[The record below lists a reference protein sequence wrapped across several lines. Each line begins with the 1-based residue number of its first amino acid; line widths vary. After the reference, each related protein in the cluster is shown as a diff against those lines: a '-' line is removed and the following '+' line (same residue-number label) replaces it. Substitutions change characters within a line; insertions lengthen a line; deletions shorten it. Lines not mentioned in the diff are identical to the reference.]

1 MSDYVRIMF
10 IESGILIN
18 ALLLGVMISF
28 IVVTSP
34 TVFKTLDEEH
44 SKNFLRFIFPRLF
57 NFCFLISTLMFLFFA
72 LAEFSFGM
80 VVGIAI
86 SISFLI
92 NTYFLTPRINKMR
105 DLMLTGHV
113 ESEKQFKKLHFASV
127 ILYLLSILFIVSI
140 FAVYYYRLFSL

>member
-1 MSDYVRIMF
+1 MF
-10 IESGILIN
+10 VETGILIN

-44 SKNFLRFIFPRLF
+44 SKKFLRFIFPRLF

-80 VVGIAI
+80 VVAIAI

-113 ESEKQFKKLHFASV
+113 GSEKQFKNLHFASV
-127 ILYLLSILFIVSI
+127 LLYLASMISIVFIFV
-140 FAVYYYRLFSL
+140 FYYTR

>member
-10 IESGILIN
+10 IESGILLN

-127 ILYLLSILFIVSI
+127 ILYLLSMVFIVSI
-140 FAVYYYRLFSL
+140 FVVYYSRLFSL

>member
-1 MSDYVRIMF
+1 MF
-10 IESGILIN
+10 VETGILLN

-44 SKNFLRFIFPRLF
+44 SKKFLRFIFPRLF

-80 VVGIAI
+80 VVAIAI

-113 ESEKQFKKLHFASV
+113 GSEKQFKNLHFASV
-127 ILYLLSILFIVSI
+127 LLYLASMISIVSI
-140 FAVYYYRLFSL
+140 FVFYYTR

>member
-1 MSDYVRIMF
+1 MF
-10 IESGILIN
+10 VETGILVN

-44 SKNFLRFIFPRLF
+44 SKKFLRFIFPRLF

-80 VVGIAI
+80 VVAIAI

-113 ESEKQFKKLHFASV
+113 GSESQFKKLHFASV
-127 ILYLLSILFIVSI
+127 LLYLASMISIVSI
-140 FAVYYYRLFSL
+140 FVFYYTR

>member
-1 MSDYVRIMF
+1 MF
-10 IESGILIN
+10 VETGILIN

-44 SKNFLRFIFPRLF
+44 SKKFLRFIFPRLF

-80 VVGIAI
+80 VVAIAI

-105 DLMLTGHV
+105 DLMLTGDV
-113 ESEKQFKKLHFASV
+113 GSEKQFKKLHFASV
-127 ILYLLSILFIVSI
+127 LLYLASMISIVSI
-140 FAVYYYRLFSL
+140 FVFYYTR

>member
-1 MSDYVRIMF
+1 M
-10 IESGILIN
+10 N

-44 SKNFLRFIFPRLF
+44 SKKFLRFIFPRLF
-57 NFCFLISTLMFLFFA
+57 NFCFLISTIMFLFFV
-72 LAEFSFGM
+72 LADFSFGM
-80 VVGIAI
+80 VVAIAI

-113 ESEKQFKKLHFASV
+113 GSERQFKKLHFASV
-127 ILYLLSILFIVSI
+127 LLYLASMISIVSI
-140 FAVYYYRLFSL
+140 FVFYYTRSFYL

>member
-1 MSDYVRIMF
+1 MF
-10 IESGILIN
+10 IESGILLN

-34 TVFKTLDEEH
+34 TVFKTLDKEH

-127 ILYLLSILFIVSI
+127 ILYLLSMLFIGSI
-140 FAVYYYRLFSL
+140 FVVYYSRLFFL

>member
-1 MSDYVRIMF
+1 MF
-10 IESGILIN
+10 IESGILLN

-34 TVFKTLDEEH
+34 TVFKTLDKEH

-127 ILYLLSILFIVSI
+127 LLFLLSMVFIVSI
-140 FAVYYYRLFSL
+140 FIVYYSRLFSL

>member
-1 MSDYVRIMF
+1 MF
-10 IESGILIN
+10 IESGILLN

-92 NTYFLTPRINKMR
+92 NSYFLTPRINKMR

-127 ILYLLSILFIVSI
+127 LLYLLSMVFIVSI
-140 FAVYYYRLFSL
+140 FIVYYSRLFSL

>member
-1 MSDYVRIMF
+1 MF
-10 IESGILIN
+10 IESGILLN

-86 SISFLI
+86 SISFLT

-105 DLMLTGHV
+105 DLMLTGHI

-127 ILYLLSILFIVSI
+127 LLYLSSMVFIVSI
-140 FAVYYYRLFSL
+140 FVVYYSR

>member
-1 MSDYVRIMF
+1 MF
-10 IESGILIN
+10 VETGILIN

-44 SKNFLRFIFPRLF
+44 SKKFLRFIFPRLF

-80 VVGIAI
+80 VVAIAI

-113 ESEKQFKKLHFASV
+113 GSESQFKKLHFASV
-127 ILYLLSILFIVSI
+127 LLYLASMISIVSI
-140 FAVYYYRLFSL
+140 FVFYYTR

>member
-1 MSDYVRIMF
+1 MF
-10 IESGILIN
+10 VETGILVN

-44 SKNFLRFIFPRLF
+44 SKKFLRFIFPRLF
-57 NFCFLISTLMFLFFA
+57 NFCFLISTIMFLFFV
-72 LAEFSFGM
+72 LADFSFGM
-80 VVGIAI
+80 VVAIAI

-113 ESEKQFKKLHFASV
+113 GSESQFKKLHFASV
-127 ILYLLSILFIVSI
+127 LLYLASMISIVSI
-140 FAVYYYRLFSL
+140 FVFYYTR

>member
-1 MSDYVRIMF
+1 MF
-10 IESGILIN
+10 VETGILVN

-44 SKNFLRFIFPRLF
+44 SKKFLRFIFPRLF

-80 VVGIAI
+80 VVAIAI

-113 ESEKQFKKLHFASV
+113 GSEKQFKNLHFASV
-127 ILYLLSILFIVSI
+127 LLYLASMISIVFIFV
-140 FAVYYYRLFSL
+140 FYYTR

>member
-1 MSDYVRIMF
+1 MF
-10 IESGILIN
+10 VETGILVN

-44 SKNFLRFIFPRLF
+44 SKKFLRFIFPRLF
-57 NFCFLISTLMFLFFA
+57 NFCFLISTIMFLFFA
-72 LAEFSFGM
+72 LADFSFGM
-80 VVGIAI
+80 VAAIAI

-105 DLMLTGHV
+105 DLTLTGHV
-113 ESEKQFKKLHFASV
+113 GSEKQFKKLHFASV
-127 ILYLLSILFIVSI
+127 LLYLASIISIVSI
-140 FAVYYYRLFSL
+140 FVFYYTR

>member
-1 MSDYVRIMF
+1 MF
-10 IESGILIN
+10 VETGILVN

-44 SKNFLRFIFPRLF
+44 SKKFLRFIFPRLF

-80 VVGIAI
+80 VVAIAI

-113 ESEKQFKKLHFASV
+113 GSEKQFKKLHFASV
-127 ILYLLSILFIVSI
+127 LLYLASMISIVSI
-140 FAVYYYRLFSL
+140 FVFYYTR

>member
-1 MSDYVRIMF
+1 MF
-10 IESGILIN
+10 VQTGILIN

-44 SKNFLRFIFPRLF
+44 SKKFLRFIFPRLF

-80 VVGIAI
+80 VVAIAI

-113 ESEKQFKKLHFASV
+113 GSEKKFKKLHFASV
-127 ILYLLSILFIVSI
+127 LLYLASMISIVSI
-140 FAVYYYRLFSL
+140 FVFYYTR